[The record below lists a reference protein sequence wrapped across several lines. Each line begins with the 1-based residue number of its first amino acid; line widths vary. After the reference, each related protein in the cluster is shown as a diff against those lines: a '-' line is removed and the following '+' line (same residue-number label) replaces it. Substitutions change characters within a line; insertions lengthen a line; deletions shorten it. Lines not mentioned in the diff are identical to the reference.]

1 MATCTI
7 TPSAARDMSAV
18 PTDARPVNVYVELSS
33 APYAYGQVLERG
45 RVVDYAADGTPIG
58 VEFVAVDGCAS
69 VAMLPQADVIAEA
82 LRRHDIPVCA

>member
-7 TPSAARDMSAV
+7 TQRAARDLDLAPADTQPM
-18 PTDARPVNVYVELSS
+18 NVYVELST

-58 VEFVAVDGCAS
+58 VEFVAVDGCVS

-82 LRRHDIPVCA
+82 LRQHDIPVCA

>member
-1 MATCTI
+1 MATCTMI
-7 TPSAARDMSAV
+7 QRAASD
-18 PTDARPVNVYVELSS
+18 TDVAPADTRPVNVYVELSS

-69 VAMLPQADVIAEA
+69 VAMLPQADEIAEA
-82 LRRHDIPVCA
+82 LRRHAIPVCA

>member
-7 TPSAARDMSAV
+7 TQRVARDADRTS
-18 PTDARPVNVYVELSS
+18 TDTQLVNVYVELSS

-45 RVVDYAADGTPIG
+45 RVVDYAADGTPVG

-69 VAMLPQADVIAEA
+69 VTALPQSDLIAEA
-82 LRRHDIPVCA
+82 LRQHDIPVCL

>member
-7 TPSAARDMSAV
+7 TQPVARDAELAAAG
-18 PTDARPVNVYVELSS
+18 PRPVNIYVELSP

-58 VEFVAVDGCAS
+58 VEFVAIDGCAS
-69 VAMLPQADVIAEA
+69 VAALPHSDLIAEA
-82 LRRHDIPVCA
+82 LRQNDIPVCA